1 MRNIFVSLLLCV
13 VLSGCE
19 NNEMPDKTKAYTLTK
34 SLLEANLENI
44 ANEMDFPSLDYSAK
58 YLNDSTFLI
67 VSYFDY
73 KNDYGVKKRFH
84 YRTRIRYKGGPWVED
99 CNWELM
105 YVEEYKR

>member
-1 MRNIFVSLLLCV
+1 MKNIFLAFLLCV
-13 VLSGCE
+13 VLVGCE
-19 NNEMPDKTKAYTLTK
+19 DNSMPDKTKAYTQTK
-34 SLLEANLENI
+34 RLLEANLKNI
-44 ANEMDFPSLDYSAK
+44 ANEMDFPFMDYFAD

-84 YRTRIRYKGGPWVED
+84 YRARIKYKGGPWVKD